1 MVNQHY
7 SRRGNNFDFTDS
19 EPYDGSSLDPE
30 IISSAA
36 TTIRRIIDAG
46 YPGVGSIDS
55 IHATTGRPVN
65 YVLYDPAT
73 IEGMVAGTIIA
84 SLPTATEPYKT
95 EEILMLITGS
105 YMIKSLCDPD
115 ADCDKGDQ
123 E

>member
-1 MVNQHY
+1 MVNQHH
-7 SRRGNNFDFTDS
+7 SWRGNNFDFTDS
-19 EPYDGSSLDPE
+19 EPYDCSSLNPE
-30 IISSAA
+30 IVSSAA
-36 TTIRRIIDAG
+36 ATIRSIIDAG

-55 IHATTGRPVN
+55 IHAITGRPVK
-65 YVLYDPAT
+65 YVLYDSAT

-115 ADCDKGDQ
+115 TNCDKEDQ